1 VGLAVNGDGATD
13 RLAGFLARAS
23 SARSVRVIALEPLAG
38 GAIQDN
44 RRLLAEIDGGARAG
58 RLDAVVRMDA
68 PSRVA
73 ASHDRASE
81 FAILKRAFESGVK
94 APEPLWLCAD
104 PGILG
109 RPFFVMR
116 RIEGEAF
123 GHRLAKESA
132 ERGYGESLVAELGE
146 QLAAI
151 HAIPWNTPE
160 LAFLTAPARPDR
172 GALFDARVM
181 PVGMHSHDDSPARA
195 PGRAPALD
203 LVATYRDY
211 LDDLSDPAPAVE
223 WGLAWL
229 ERNAPPARPLALCH
243 RDFRTGNYLVKDGR
257 LAAVLDWEFAG
268 LGDPDEDLGWF
279 LAKCWRFG
287 KPEREAGGIG
297 ARETFLAAYERRSG
311 RIVDR
316 ARLGYWEVM
325 AHARWAVIALQQA
338 ARHASGAEESLE
350 LALTAHVV
358 PELEW
363 EILARTGEN

>member
-1 VGLAVNGDGATD
+1 MGLQAVNGDGATGK
-13 RLAGFLARAS
+13 LAEFLARAS
-23 SARSVRVIALEPLAG
+23 GARGVRVVAFEPLAG

-44 RRLLAEIDGGARAG
+44 RRLLADIDGGAHAG

-68 PSRVA
+68 PSRIA
-73 ASHDRASE
+73 ASHGRASE
-81 FAILKRAFESGVK
+81 FAILQRAFAAGVK
-94 APEPLWLCAD
+94 APEPLWLSAD
-104 PGILG
+104 PSVLG

-123 GHRLAKESA
+123 GHKLAKDAA

-151 HAIPWNTPE
+151 HAIPVSAPE
-160 LAFLTAPARPDR
+160 LAFLPKPSRPAGFDR
-172 GALFDARVM
+172 
-181 PVGMHSHDDSPARA
+181 
-195 PGRAPALD
+195 
-203 LVATYRDY
+203 VAAYRDY
-211 LDDLSDPAPAVE
+211 LDDLADPAPAVE

-229 ERNAPPARPLALCH
+229 ERNAPPAQPPALCH
-243 RDFRTGNYLVKDGR
+243 RDFRTGNYLVEDGR

-287 KPEREAGGIG
+287 RPEREAGGIG
-297 ARETFLAAYERRSG
+297 ARETFLGSYERRSG
-311 RIVDR
+311 RNVDR